1 MITLALILILILWLT
16 REKQDKTAPVSI
28 REDIRINTLLR
39 NVENYDGTDR
49 YQIRLE
55 DIE

>member
-16 REKQDKTAPVSI
+16 REKQDKTAPV
-28 REDIRINTLLR
+28 RLHEDIRINTLLR

>member
-1 MITLALILILILWLT
+1 MITLTLILILILWLT
-16 REKQDKTAPVSI
+16 REKPDKTAPAKLG
-28 REDIRINTLLR
+28 EDIRINTLLR